1 MVRGTLRMKL
11 KEYSEITKVGPILRR
26 YFIIGAFDGA
36 LTVLGII
43 LGAIVAG
50 AGEEHRSLVLAMS
63 FSAAIALSISS
74 LVGAYEAE
82 RVERKI
88 NQTTLEHAMLAEL
101 GETHKDAFAFASLAS
116 AAVHGVAPLIASL
129 VPVVPFLFM
138 SFVDAVWI
146 SIIITLSF
154 LFAMG
159 AYMGRMAKEHAIFS
173 GLRFAA
179 AGLVTAIILWLLGA
193 TR

>member
-1 MVRGTLRMKL
+1 MARSPLKTRL

-50 AGEEHRSLVLAMS
+50 AGEEHKGLVLAMS

-88 NQTTLEHAMLAEL
+88 NQNTLEHAMLAEL
-101 GETHKDAFAFASLAS
+101 GETHRDAFAFASLAS
-116 AAVHGVAPLIASL
+116 AVVHGVAPLIAAL
-129 VPVVPFLFM
+129 VPVIPYLFM

-146 SIIITLSF
+146 SIAITLAF
-154 LFAMG
+154 LFVMG
-159 AYMGRMAKEHAIFS
+159 AYMGRMAREHMVFS
-173 GLRFAA
+173 GLRFVA

-193 TR
+193 TP

>member
-1 MVRGTLRMKL
+1 MAHGPLRTKL

-43 LGAIVAG
+43 LGAAAVH
-50 AGEEHRSLVLAMS
+50 AGEEHKSLVLAMS

-101 GETHKDAFAFASLAS
+101 GETHRQAFRFASAAS

-129 VPVVPFLFM
+129 VPVLPFLFV
-138 SFVDAVWI
+138 SFVDAVWF
-146 SIIITLSF
+146 SIAITLAV

-159 AYMGRMAKEHAIFS
+159 AYMGRMAKEHMIFS
-173 GLRFAA
+173 GLRFVA
-179 AGLVTAIILWLLGA
+179 AGLVTAIILWLVGA

>member
-1 MVRGTLRMKL
+1 MARGPWRTKL

-36 LTVLGII
+36 LTILGII
-43 LGAIVAG
+43 LGAAAVQ
-50 AGEEHRSLVLAMS
+50 AGEEHKSLVLAMS

-82 RVERKI
+82 RVEKKI
-88 NQTTLEHAMLAEL
+88 NQTSLEHAMLAEL
-101 GETHKDAFAFASLAS
+101 GETHRQAFTFASLAS
-116 AAVHGVAPLIASL
+116 AGVHGVAPLIAAL

-138 SFVDAVWI
+138 PFVDAVWI
-146 SIIITLSF
+146 SITITLCV

-159 AYMGRMAKEHAIFS
+159 AYMGNMAKEHVVFS

-179 AGLVTAIILWLLGA
+179 AGLITAIILWLLGG